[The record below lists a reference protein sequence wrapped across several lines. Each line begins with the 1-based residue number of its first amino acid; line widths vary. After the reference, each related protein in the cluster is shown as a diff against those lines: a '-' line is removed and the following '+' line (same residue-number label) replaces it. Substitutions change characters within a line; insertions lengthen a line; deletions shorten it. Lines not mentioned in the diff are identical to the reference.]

1 MLTKTKPAPTKAKTV
16 KPKAV
21 PKAQAVVAPNI
32 VGALTGLYDNVLTGW
47 AYNPQDPEQRLVIE
61 IYVDGAC
68 VGVVRADQEQPADVE
83 GDGFHG
89 FTFDIKRGWLGGAK
103 HISTRIA
110 NQGPWLSNPI
120 ALAQTDHSKGLP
132 PQATSVQSNGLRLKG
147 WAYDPANLGK
157 ELSIRARIG
166 DNILASAQAD
176 RPAPALVNMPDAD
189 HGFELTLP
197 WALADGKPHEI
208 IVETSEGI
216 PLTGSPITLCV
227 RPEGL
232 EATTRQ
238 VLDNQ
243 NSANDEPAN
252 ALLLAL
258 AQQQDRRYPGSCGFE
273 HYPQWHA
280 LFQPPAPLKDTPG
293 KVIVMLLG
301 DGTPEDEQRSRT
313 SIAQQRLPAAQI
325 EVIAPKAGELV
336 KTLKACS
343 KEASVFAPL
352 MRGDRL
358 APHALD
364 TLLSNLTE
372 HQADWAFADCDQ
384 DTQAGERSN
393 PWFKPAWDATLFES
407 MDLITPGGA
416 FTEAAL
422 SKALATIKPK
432 TKADWPQLLK
442 AIIATSSGK
451 VLHIPQV
458 LYHRSG
464 TASALPEALKPT
476 WPTPKEWPAVS
487 LIIPTRDQLH
497 HLKPCIDGLLN
508 NTDYPNLELIV
519 VDNDSHEPDTL
530 SYLNG
535 IKKQGASVNV
545 VVLRYPKAFNYAAI
559 NNWAIDQA
567 NGEVIGLINNDITVI
582 EPNWLKT
589 MVTQLCRPNVGA
601 VGAKLLWPNGM
612 VQHGGVVVGTLGL
625 AAHTGNN
632 LYKDDPGYLN
642 FNQVAREQSAV
653 TAACLLVRKEDYQAL
668 NGLDA
673 DKFPVTFNDV
683 DFCLRLRQNGK
694 SIVWSADA
702 VLTHAES
709 ASRGKEDRP
718 DKKERARREQAHFI
732 KTWHAHMTADRYYHP
747 ALANDFLNGPYGAL
761 ACPPGPLNPR
771 L

>member
-1 MLTKTKPAPTKAKTV
+1 MLTKTKPAPAKAKTV
-16 KPKAV
+16 RPKAV
-21 PKAQAVVAPNI
+21 PKTPSVAAKK
-32 VGALTGLYDNVLTGW
+32 VDGALTGLYDNVLTGW
-47 AYNPQDPEQRLVIE
+47 AINSQDPEQRVVIE

-89 FTFDIKRGWLGGAK
+89 FSFDIKGSWLGGAK
-103 HISTRIA
+103 QISARIA
-110 NQGPWLSNPI
+110 NQGPWLAPAITLPATTPST
-120 ALAQTDHSKGLP
+120 QLP
-132 PQATSVQSNGLRLKG
+132 PQASSVQSNGLCLKG
-147 WAYDPANLGK
+147 WAYDPANTGK
-157 ELSIRARIG
+157 ELTIRARIG
-166 DNILASAQAD
+166 DNMVATALAD
-176 RPAPALVNMPDAD
+176 RPAPALVNSRDAD
-189 HGFELTLP
+189 HGFELNLP
-197 WALADGKPHEI
+197 WALADGTTHEI
-208 IVETSEGI
+208 IVETIEGFA
-216 PLTGSPITLCV
+216 LTGSPITLCV

-232 EATTRQ
+232 EANVRK
-238 VLDNQ
+238 VLEHQ
-243 NSANDEPAN
+243 NSPSNESAED
-252 ALLLAL
+252 LLLAL
-258 AQQQDRRYPGSCGFE
+258 AQQEDRRYPGSCGFD

-280 LFQPPAPLKDTPG
+280 LFQQPAPIKSTPG
-293 KVIVMLLG
+293 KVFVLLLG
-301 DGTPEDEQRSRT
+301 DGNPEDEQRSRT
-313 SIAQQRLPAAQI
+313 SIAQQRLPAEQI
-325 EVIAPKAGELV
+325 EVICPKVGDLV

-343 KEASVFAPL
+343 KDTAVFVPL

-364 TLLSNLTE
+364 TLLSNLAE
-372 HQADWAFADCDQ
+372 QQADWGYADCDQ
-384 DTQAGERSN
+384 DSPNAERSN

-416 FTEAAL
+416 FTNAAL
-422 SKALATIKPK
+422 SKALATLKPK
-432 TKADWPQLLK
+432 TNAKANWPQLLK
-442 AIIATSSGK
+442 AIAATSTNK

-458 LYHRSG
+458 LYHRSA
-464 TASALPEALKPT
+464 TASAMPTAQTPSWPAPEQ
-476 WPTPKEWPAVS
+476 WPTVS

-497 HLKPCIDGLLN
+497 HLKPCIHGLLN
-508 NTDYPNLELIV
+508 NTSYPNLELIV

-530 SYLNG
+530 AYLKD
-535 IKKQGASVNV
+535 IKKQGVT
-545 VVLRYPKAFNYAAI
+545 VLRYPKAFNYAAI
-559 NNWAIDQA
+559 NNWAVEQA
-567 NGEVIGLINNDITVI
+567 NGEVIGLINNDITII

-632 LYKDDPGYLN
+632 LYQDDPGYLN
-642 FNQVAREQSAV
+642 FNQVTREQSAV
-653 TAACLLVRKEDYQAL
+653 TAACLLVRKADYQAH

-683 DFCLRLRQNGK
+683 DFCLRLRQTGK
-694 SIVWSADA
+694 TIVWAADA

-761 ACPPGPLNPR
+761 ACPPGPLNTR

>member
-1 MLTKTKPAPTKAKTV
+1 MLMPTKTKTTPAKTAG
-16 KPKAV
+16 KPAGKLAG
-21 PKAQAVVAPNI
+21 KI
-32 VGALTGLYDNVLTGW
+32 TGALTGLYDNVLTGW
-47 AYNPQDPEQRLVIE
+47 ALNPQDPEQRLVIE
-61 IYVDGAC
+61 IYIDGGC

-89 FTFDIKRGWLGGAK
+89 FSFDIKRSWLGGAK
-103 HISTRIA
+103 HISARIA
-110 NQGPWLSNPI
+110 NQGPWLDPGITLPQSTQPTN
-120 ALAQTDHSKGLP
+120 LP
-132 PQATSVQSNGLRLKG
+132 PQATQVYHSGGLRLKG
-147 WAYDPANLGK
+147 WSYDPANPGK
-157 ELSIRARIG
+157 ELTVRARIG
-166 DNILASAQAD
+166 DRVLGTSIAD

-189 HGFELTLP
+189 HGFEITLP
-197 WALADGKPHEI
+197 WELADGKAQEI
-208 IVETSEGI
+208 IVETIEGI
-216 PLTGSPITLCV
+216 PLTGSPISLCV
-227 RPEGL
+227 TPAGF
-232 EATTRQ
+232 EALIRQ
-238 VLDNQ
+238 HWPKGGDSHN
-243 NSANDEPAN
+243 
-252 ALLLAL
+252 LLLAL
-258 AQQQDRRYPGSCGFE
+258 AQQQDRRYPGSCGLE

-280 LFQPPAPLKDTPG
+280 LLQQPAPLKNTSG
-293 KVIVMLLG
+293 KVIVLLLG
-301 DGTPEDEQRSRT
+301 DGSPEDEQRSRT

-325 EVIAPKAGELV
+325 EVIAPKVGELV
-336 KTLKACS
+336 KTLKDS
-343 KEASVFAPL
+343 GKEATVFVPL

-358 APHALD
+358 ASHALD

-372 HQADWAFADCDQ
+372 QQADWGYADSDQ
-384 DTQAGERSN
+384 DSLNGERSN

-407 MDLITPGGA
+407 MDLVTPGGA
-416 FTEAAL
+416 FTDAAL
-422 SKALATIKPK
+422 SKALETLKA
-432 TKADWPQLLK
+432 KADWSQLLK
-442 AIIATSSGK
+442 AIIATSTDK

-458 LYHRSG
+458 LYHRSAN
-464 TASALPEALKPT
+464 ASAMPTVHKPT
-476 WPTPKEWPAVS
+476 WPTPKQWPSVS

-530 SYLNG
+530 SYLKG
-535 IKKQGASVNV
+535 IKKQGVT
-545 VVLRYPKAFNYAAI
+545 VLRYPKAFNYAAI
-559 NNWAIDQA
+559 NNWAVEQA

-582 EPNWLKT
+582 EPEWLKT

-612 VQHGGVVVGTLGL
+612 VQHGGVVVGTLAL

-632 LYKDDPGYLN
+632 LYKGDPGYLN
-642 FNQVAREQSAV
+642 FNQVTREQSAV
-653 TAACLLVRKEDYQAL
+653 TAACLLVRKADYQAL

-683 DFCLRLRQNGK
+683 DFCLRLRQTGK

-718 DKKERARREQAHFI
+718 DKKERARREQANFI
-732 KTWHAHMTADRYYHP
+732 KAWHAHMTADRYYHP

-761 ACPPGPLNPR
+761 ACPPGPLTPR